1 MLDSILAALSPGNPW
16 REKAQYFDN
25 ITSTND
31 VLKQLAAQG
40 APEGTSL
47 IAGSQSGGRGRMG
60 RSFLSPPEAG
70 IYMSVLLRP
79 QCSPLELIHLTCAAG
94 CAACDAI
101 EQAIGLRPGI
111 KWINDIVYEGHKL
124 AGILV
129 EMGLSNNGMIS
140 YAVIGIGINC
150 NQTPQDFPPELRSF
164 AGSLKMAAGKPVD
177 RALVAANML
186 DAFAQ
191 MNRQLLERRREI
203 LERYRLDCITIGKAV
218 RVIHGE
224 EARPGTALDVD
235 EAGALV
241 VQYADGAIEH
251 VNSGEVSV
259 RGLYGYV

>member
-1 MLDSILAALSPGNPW
+1 MLDSILAALSPENPW
-16 REKAQYFDN
+16 RNDVQYFDT

-31 VLKQLAAQG
+31 VLKLLAAQD
-40 APEGTSL
+40 APEGTCL

-79 QCSPLELIHLTCAAG
+79 KCTPLELMHLTCAAG

-101 EQAIGLRPGI
+101 QSAMDFRPGI
-111 KWINDIVYEGHKL
+111 KWINDIVYQQRKL

-129 EMGLSNNGMIS
+129 EMGLAPDGTVG

-150 NQTPQDFPPELRSF
+150 NQEETDFPPEIRSF
-164 AGSLKMAAGKPVD
+164 AGSLKMAAEAPVN
-177 RALVAANML
+177 RAMIAARMM

-191 MNRQLLERRREI
+191 MNARLLTHQADILTQYRR
-203 LERYRLDCITIGKAV
+203 DCVTIGKSV
-218 RVIHGE
+218 SVIRGE
-224 EARPGTALDVD
+224 SSRPGKALDVD
-235 EAGALV
+235 DAGALV
-241 VQYADGAIEH
+241 VRYTDGSIEH

-259 RGLYGYV
+259 RGLYGYI

>member
-1 MLDSILAALSPGNPW
+1 MLDSILAALSPENPW
-16 REKAQYFDN
+16 QEKIQYFDN

-79 QCSPLELIHLTCAAG
+79 QRSPLELMHLTCAAG

-101 EQAIGLRPGI
+101 EQTIGLRPGI
-111 KWINDIVYEGHKL
+111 KWTNDIVYDGRKL

-129 EMGLSNNGMIS
+129 EMGLSNDGMVS

-164 AGSLKMAAGKPVD
+164 AGSLRMAGGKSVD
-177 RALVAANML
+177 RALVAAKML
-186 DAFAQ
+186 DAFVQ
-191 MNRQLLERRREI
+191 MNQQLLKRKPEI
-203 LERYRLDCITIGKAV
+203 LERYRLDCVTIGKAV
-218 RVIHGE
+218 RVIRGE
-224 EARPGTALDVD
+224 GSRPGTALDVD

-241 VQYADGAIEH
+241 VRYADGTIEH

>member
-1 MLDSILAALSPGNPW
+1 MLDSILVALSPENPW
-16 REKAQYFDN
+16 REKVQYFDN

-70 IYMSVLLRP
+70 VYMSVLLRP
-79 QCSPLELIHLTCAAG
+79 QCSPLELMHLTCAAG

-111 KWINDIVYEGHKL
+111 KWTNDIVYDGRKL

-129 EMGLSNNGMIS
+129 EMSLGHDGMVS
-140 YAVIGIGINC
+140 HAVIGIGINC

-164 AGSLKMAAGKPVD
+164 AGSLRMAGGKSVD
-177 RALVAANML
+177 RALVAAKML
-186 DAFAQ
+186 DAFVQ
-191 MNRQLLERRREI
+191 MNQQLLKRKPEI
-203 LERYRLDCITIGKAV
+203 LERYRLDCVTIGKAV
-218 RVIHGE
+218 RVIRGKGS
-224 EARPGTALDVD
+224 RPGTALDVD

-241 VQYADGAIEH
+241 VRYADGTIEH

>member
-1 MLDSILAALSPGNPW
+1 MLDSILAALSPENPW
-16 REKAQYFDN
+16 RNDVQYFDT

-31 VLKQLAAQG
+31 VLKLLAAQG
-40 APEGTSL
+40 APEGTCL

-79 QCSPLELIHLTCAAG
+79 KCTPLELMHLTCAAG

-101 EQAIGLRPGI
+101 QSAMGFRPGI
-111 KWINDIVYEGHKL
+111 KWINDIVYQQRKL

-129 EMGLSNNGMIS
+129 EMGLEPGGMVG

-150 NQTPQDFPPELRSF
+150 NQEETDFPPEIRSF
-164 AGSLKMAAGKPVD
+164 AGSLKMAAEAPVN
-177 RALVAANML
+177 RAMIAARMV

-191 MNRQLLERRREI
+191 MNARLLTHQADILTQYRR
-203 LERYRLDCITIGKAV
+203 DCVTIGKSV
-218 RVIHGE
+218 SVIRGE
-224 EARPGTALDVD
+224 GSRPGKALDVD
-235 EAGALV
+235 DAGALV
-241 VQYADGAIEH
+241 VRYTDGSIEH

-259 RGLYGYV
+259 RGLYGYI

>member
-1 MLDSILAALSPGNPW
+1 MLDSILAALSPANPW

-129 EMGLSNNGMIS
+129 EMGLSNNGIVS

-150 NQTPQDFPPELRSF
+150 NQTQQDFPPELRSF
-164 AGSLKMAAGKPVD
+164 
-177 RALVAANML
+177 AANML

-191 MNRQLLERRREI
+191 MNRQLLERRQEI
-203 LERYRLDCITIGKAV
+203 LERYHLDCITIGKAV